1 MLREIW
7 LIVEK
12 ANGINGFRAMLA
24 YRAAKYWVLS

>member
-12 ANGINGFRAMLA
+12 ANEIKGFRAMLA
-24 YRAAKYWVLS
+24 CKAAKYWVLS